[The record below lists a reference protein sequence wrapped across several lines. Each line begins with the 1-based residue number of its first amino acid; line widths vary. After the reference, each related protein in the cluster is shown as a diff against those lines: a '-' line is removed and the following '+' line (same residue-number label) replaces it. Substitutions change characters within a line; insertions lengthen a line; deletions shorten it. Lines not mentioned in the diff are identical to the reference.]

1 MKELRDFEEE
11 EVVAG
16 DEIAI
21 ETGKN
26 LGFLVNWRNLWGEC
40 EICVVFVKMWGDK
53 EKINYRDDDE
63 ELKWKKKKNYMGY
76 GRVWT
81 QNLRINQP

>member
-21 ETGKN
+21 ETGKD
-26 LGFLVNWRNLWGEC
+26 LGFLVN
-40 EICVVFVKMWGDK
+40 
-53 EKINYRDDDE
+53 
-63 ELKWKKKKNYMGY
+63 
-76 GRVWT
+76 
-81 QNLRINQP
+81 